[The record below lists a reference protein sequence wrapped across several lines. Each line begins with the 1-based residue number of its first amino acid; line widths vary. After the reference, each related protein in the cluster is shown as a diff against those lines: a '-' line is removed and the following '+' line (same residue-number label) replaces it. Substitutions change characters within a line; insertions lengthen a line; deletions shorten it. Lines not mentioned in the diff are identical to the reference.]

1 MKLQSKDDIIYRL
14 MIALKRDARY
24 VNSNTEEDIINSA
37 INHGWIDALEWVLN
51 INDCFNEEKIKEEDN
66 G

>member
-14 MIALKRDARY
+14 MIALKRDTRY
-24 VNSNTEEDIINSA
+24 VNSKTEEEIINSA
-37 INHGWIDALEWVLN
+37 INNGWIDALEWVLN